1 MIITYK
7 NNGVPVDIPKFN
19 TLDKIVL
26 SNSGSTTKTLYYGS
40 DKELLDLGDMNE
52 YNWKFIIK
60 KLNYNTDF
68 ILGNLFESTKKD
80 IVGGKKEDIEK
91 VATTFF
97 PTALYNQQGT
107 TDSVG
112 YFGSITIGKQRLIM
126 FNIPAEYSKVDIYDT
141 SISSSN
147 SIINIDFSK
156 NKNSGGEI
164 VDTNEGTIYY
174 KLVWFV
180 ITAGDENMVSDIN
193 LSYYSWKDNINPFRN
208 MNKYLVRR
216 DEASKP
222 VSKLSTVEDILVGF
236 SDSEQILVDGCSGTL
251 VGNKKTGSPILT
263 QISNKYF
270 KDQTWDRHVLYRQGS
285 VVEWGGYNWICL
297 EDIEGEEP
305 MYSKYWVVSDTI
317 NPNRYKRLRVFSYV
331 EDDLDKTIVP
341 GYIFP
346 GVITR
351 DVGLMKDFNITYKYG
366 YVLSQEYSDND
377 DYLVDSG
384 TGKSIKKE
392 MIDFNCYRNSTMTLF
407 LHVMIYSDQDSV
419 NIKFQKYYSII
430 DVVDPDGNKLSNIYS
445 VNLASS
451 GALGDSGTSVA
462 VGDVMTLTIAKMG
475 AQGPED
481 IGTVKSI
488 KREYLVNNSVVESD
502 SNPSNIGI
510 QKDVSGI
517 VLVTDTIKYPAT
529 YRYIMDIVKQFTVVI
544 SEYIGFI
551 LNVSSVVVKD
561 EGSIGINTNNQI
573 QIFPI
578 SGTDTGVNIEI
589 LFGEVSVGTINMPSG
604 SIAPIEFDDIT
615 TVRNNITK
623 FTLSPM
629 GTNNYYGLSID
640 NIKVNYTIKVWK

>member
-1 MIITYK
+1 MITTYK
-7 NNGVPVDIPKFN
+7 NDGSPVDIPKFN

-40 DKELLDLGDMNE
+40 DKEILDLGDINE

-222 VSKLSTVEDILVGF
+222 VSKLSTIEDILDGF
-236 SDSEQILVDGCSGTL
+236 SGSEQILVDGCSGTL
-251 VGNKKTGSPILT
+251 VGNKETGSPILT

-384 TGKSIKKE
+384 ADHYITKE
-392 MIDFNCYRNSTMTLF
+392 MIDFNCYRNGSRTLY
-407 LHVMIYSDQDSV
+407 LHVMVYEDQESV
-419 NIKFQKYYSII
+419 EIKFYKYFSQLEIVDLEGSDITHNYNICDVGLSVESGTTGPGEYLLSI
-430 DVVDPDGNKLSNIYS
+430 GSEFTLSLS
-445 VNLASS
+445 PTS
-451 GALGDSGTSVA
+451 GATDVGTFRSIRRDLVVNSAVIESENLLGS
-462 VGDVMTLTIAKMG
+462 
-475 AQGPED
+475 D
-481 IGTVKSI
+481 IVTKTGGQLFI
-488 KREYLVNNSVVESD
+488 KDKV
-502 SNPSNIGI
+502 
-510 QKDVSGI
+510 
-517 VLVTDTIKYPAT
+517 KYPAT
-529 YRYIMDIVKQFTVVI
+529 YRYVVDLVKLFMVSVI
-544 SEYIGFI
+544 EYIGFI
-551 LNVSSVVVKD
+551 VNNSELVVKKD
-561 EGSIGINTNNQI
+561 SGYIGATYNNQI
-573 QIFPI
+573 QLFPI
-578 SGTDTGVNIEI
+578 GGSDTGVNIEI
-589 LFGEVSVGTINMPSG
+589 ISEGITIGTINMQVGSLISSTLTSG
-604 SIAPIEFDDIT
+604 DTI
-615 TVRNNITK
+615 
-623 FTLSPM
+623 FTLDPM
-629 GTNNYYGLSID
+629 GTNNYYGLSVD
-640 NIKVNYTIKVWK
+640 NINANYTIKVWK

>member
-1 MIITYK
+1 
-7 NNGVPVDIPKFN
+7 
-19 TLDKIVL
+19 
-26 SNSGSTTKTLYYGS
+26 LYYGS
-40 DKELLDLGDMNE
+40 DKEILDLGDINE

-222 VSKLSTVEDILVGF
+222 VSKLSTIEDILDGF
-236 SDSEQILVDGCSGTL
+236 SGSEQILVDGCSGTL
-251 VGNKKTGSPILT
+251 VGNKETGSPILT

-384 TGKSIKKE
+384 ADHYITKE
-392 MIDFNCYRNSTMTLF
+392 MIDFNCYRNGSRTLY
-407 LHVMIYSDQDSV
+407 LHVMVYEDQESV
-419 NIKFQKYYSII
+419 EIKFYKYFSQLEIVDLEGSDITHNYNICDVGLSVESGTTGPGEYLLSI
-430 DVVDPDGNKLSNIYS
+430 GSEFTLSLS
-445 VNLASS
+445 PTS
-451 GALGDSGTSVA
+451 GATDVGTFRSIRRDLVVNSAVIESENLLGS
-462 VGDVMTLTIAKMG
+462 
-475 AQGPED
+475 D
-481 IGTVKSI
+481 IVTKTGGQLFI
-488 KREYLVNNSVVESD
+488 KDKV
-502 SNPSNIGI
+502 
-510 QKDVSGI
+510 
-517 VLVTDTIKYPAT
+517 KYPAT
-529 YRYIMDIVKQFTVVI
+529 YRYVVDLVKLFMVSVI
-544 SEYIGFI
+544 EYIGFI
-551 LNVSSVVVKD
+551 VNNSELVVKKD
-561 EGSIGINTNNQI
+561 SGYIGATYNNQI
-573 QIFPI
+573 QLFPI
-578 SGTDTGVNIEI
+578 GGSDTGVNIEI
-589 LFGEVSVGTINMPSG
+589 ISEGITIGTINMQVGSLISSTLTSG
-604 SIAPIEFDDIT
+604 DTI
-615 TVRNNITK
+615 
-623 FTLSPM
+623 FTLDPM
-629 GTNNYYGLSID
+629 GTNNYYGLSVD
-640 NIKVNYTIKVWK
+640 NINANYTIKVWK